1 MGADKS
7 QYVSFSEANAD
18 DAFFIGENA
27 KPVSLPSAEQIEL
40 ATLLEEL
47 AEIIDAEDGI
57 LIP

>member
-1 MGADKS
+1 MRADKS
-7 QYVSFSEANAD
+7 QDVSFSGANA
-18 DAFFIGENA
+18 DAFFIEENA
-27 KPVSLPSAEQIEL
+27 KPVSQPSVEQIEL